1 MKNNRKSNYTT
12 RHTYRTAARR
22 QQLHYRRALSA
33 AMILTA
39 IMAIVF
45 SIGALSTRAASS
57 VIKKK
62 HYESV
67 LLQNG
72 DTLTTLSSEY
82 RDDEEQTYD
91 EFVSD
96 VCSAN
101 DLSDPDTIHEGCYLL
116 IPVYKVSQ

>member
-1 MKNNRKSNYTT
+1 MKNTGKHYTN
-12 RHTYRTAARR
+12 RHTYRAAVRMR
-22 QQLHYRRALSA
+22 QLRYRRALVFA
-33 AMILTA
+33 IILTA
-39 IMAIVF
+39 FITLIFTLGAR
-45 SIGALSTRAASS
+45 SISAASS
-57 VIKKK
+57 VQKEK

-67 LLQNG
+67 LLETG
-72 DTLTTLSSEY
+72 DTITTLSSEY

-116 IPVYKVSQ
+116 IPVYDVRK

>member
-1 MKNNRKSNYTT
+1 MKNTRRNYTH
-12 RHTYRTAARR
+12 RHISRAAVRHR
-22 QQLHYRRALSA
+22 QLLYRRMLISA
-33 AMILTA
+33 IIITA
-39 IMAIVF
+39 IFTLVF
-45 SIGALSTRAASS
+45 SICTMSTRAASS
-57 VIKKK
+57 VEKEK

-67 LLQNG
+67 LLTER

-116 IPVYKVSQ
+116 IPVYSIRR